1 MASLKCSL
9 YGTTGDLIGEGEC
22 ELREGNRASV
32 VMPKPKLAPVPGE
45 GPLTLILV
53 DGRQLPVMLLETRTL
68 PPDGSGTEREAYEL
82 QVVVPEGQQE
92 QKGRR
97 GLVGAVRSL
106 FGRG

>member
-1 MASLKCSL
+1 MESLRCSL
-9 YGTTGDLIGEGEC
+9 YGTTGDLIGEGDC
-22 ELREGNRASV
+22 ELREGDRATV
-32 VMPKPKLAPVPGE
+32 VMPKPKLAPVPGQ

-53 DGRQLPVMLLETRTL
+53 DGRQLPVMLLNTRLL
-68 PPDGSGTEREAYEL
+68 PPDDSGVEREAYEV
-82 QVVVPEGQQE
+82 QIISREERPE